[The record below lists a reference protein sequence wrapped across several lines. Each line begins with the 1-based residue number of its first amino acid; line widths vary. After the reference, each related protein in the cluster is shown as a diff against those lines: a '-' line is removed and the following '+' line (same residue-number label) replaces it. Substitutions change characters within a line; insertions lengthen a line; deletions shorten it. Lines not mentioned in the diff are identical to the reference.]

1 MHDTGG
7 ALVENAKVI
16 AVDIGAS
23 GGKCF
28 AGVFDGNGFTLRE
41 IHRFSHEPATV
52 YLADRAGKV
61 EERTFW
67 DELYIYAQIIQ
78 GLRSYR
84 REAGEVADSLGIDA
98 WGTDGA
104 LVTEDGVT
112 LGPVYCYRDHR
123 LDGMIDQVKARIEPR
138 RIYEITGIHFQ
149 PFNVSNQLLWF
160 MQNRAGLVKKGVRF
174 LPITSLFSYYLGG
187 VTAVDSSW
195 ASVTQLMD
203 SKKRKWSRE
212 ILKAL
217 GIPAWLMP
225 EIVPPGAVTGEIR
238 AELAAAVGL
247 NRAKLIAVGSHDT
260 ASAYAAAPIGNP
272 ANALIVSSGTWS
284 LVGKLVR
291 KPITT
296 EEAMA
301 ANISNEGGIGN
312 IRLLKNCMGTWL
324 VQELRRA
331 WRARDGKELD
341 WEEMNRMTEKGTP
354 LSAFIDPDDPGF
366 YNPSNMEE
374 AIVAYCRRT
383 GQEPPRERGT
393 MLRVVYES
401 LALKYRRV
409 GEQISLVSGKPHS
422 VIHIVGGGSKNTF
435 LNQLTANACGVK
447 VVAGPEEATAVGN
460 AMVQAMGLG
469 IIQKLTDAKS
479 MIRAA
484 FPIREFNPRERETW
498 EKAYAK
504 FRTIVQ

>member
-1 MHDTGG
+1 MEKS
-7 ALVENAKVI
+7 ASVI

-28 AGVFDGNGFTLRE
+28 AGVFDGKGFTLRE
-41 IHRFSHEPATV
+41 VHRFSHEPTTI
-52 YLADRAGKV
+52 YTTDRSGAP
-61 EERTFW
+61 EARTFW
-67 DELYIYAQIIQ
+67 DALYIYAQIVQ
-78 GLRSYR
+78 GLRAYR
-84 REAGEVADSLGIDA
+84 RDVGETADSIGIDA
-98 WGTDGA
+98 WGADGA

-123 LDGMIDQVKARIEPR
+123 LDGMMDQVKARVDPR

-149 PFNVSNQLLWF
+149 PFNMSNQLLWF

-174 LPITSLFSYYLGG
+174 LPITTLFSWYLGG

-212 ILKAL
+212 ILRAL

-225 EIVPPGAVTGEIR
+225 EIVAPGTPVGEIR
-238 AELAAAVGL
+238 AGLADAVGL
-247 NRAKLIAVGSHDT
+247 NRARIIAVGSHDT
-260 ASAYAAAPIGNP
+260 ASAYAAAPVGNP
-272 ANALIVSSGTWS
+272 ANALIISSGTWS

-291 KPITT
+291 KPVTS

-331 WRARDGKELD
+331 WRARDGRALD
-341 WEEMNRMTEKGTP
+341 WEEMNRLTERGTP
-354 LSAFIDPDDPGF
+354 FAAFIDPDDPDF
-366 YNPSNMEE
+366 YNPPNMEE
-374 AIVAYCRRT
+374 AIVAFCRRT
-383 GQEPPRERGT
+383 GQEAPRERGT

-401 LALKYRRV
+401 LALKYRAV
-409 GEQISLVSGKPHS
+409 AEQISTASGKPNS
-422 VIHIVGGGSKNTF
+422 VIHIVGGGSKNAF
-435 LNQLTANACGVK
+435 LNQLAANACGVK

-460 AMVQAMGLG
+460 AMVQALGLG
-469 IIQKLTDAKS
+469 IIEKLSEAKS

-484 FPIREFNPRERETW
+484 FPIREFAPRERETW
-498 EKAYAK
+498 EKAYAR
-504 FRTIVQ
+504 FRTVVK